1 MDIVTLLL
9 LLVGGGFSGIVNAMI
24 GGGSLIS
31 VPLLIFSGLPPH
43 LAIGTNRFAMIF
55 NTGVGAI
62 DYYGK
67 VKYSLTLALELA
79 LAASVGSYLG
89 AMIVLQ
95 TAEAS
100 LKYIIGILML
110 VMGGVVVYKRKLGLE
125 EKELKPTR
133 VNYLAMA
140 TLAFLLGIYGGFYG
154 AGISTLFT
162 FVFVSFLGMSFIKSA
177 GITRFIVS
185 LLSMIAFSVFLANG
199 MVDFTYGVV
208 LLVSFVAGAKIGVQ
222 LAVRAGNVW
231 IRRLFVVLIIVSSVR
246 LLTT

>member
-1 MDIVTLLL
+1 MDVATLLL
-9 LLVGGGFSGIVNAMI
+9 LLVGSIFSGAVNAMI

-31 VPLLIFSGLPPH
+31 VPLLVFSGLPPH

-55 NTGVGAI
+55 NTGVGAT
-62 DYYGK
+62 DYYGE
-67 VKYSLTLALELA
+67 VKYSVKLA
-79 LAASVGSYLG
+79 LALALVASGGSYMG
-89 AMIVLQ
+89 ATIVLQ
-95 TAEAS
+95 TAEAT
-100 LKYIIGILML
+100 LKYMIGILML

-125 EKELKPTR
+125 EKELNPTKA
-133 VNYLAMA
+133 NYLTMA
-140 TLAFLLGIYGGFYG
+140 ILAFFLGIYGGFYG

-162 FVFVSFLGMSFIKSA
+162 FVFISFLGVSFIKSA

-185 LLSMIAFSVFLANG
+185 ILSMIAFSVFLVNG
-199 MVDFTYGVV
+199 KIDFTYGLV

-231 IRRLFVVLIIVSSVR
+231 VKRLFVVLVIVSSVS